1 MDVVDGC
8 AFTVEHAGNVEGAD
22 GEGVQFD
29 IEPHG
34 RHLAHALR
42 HFFRLHAVVKVQ
54 VPGFYG
60 AGVRSGQMPHLIAG
74 KGQSIPVIQ
83 AVHGHTVGA
92 VVEGKDGLREVQVD
106 LAYGYV
112 EVLCRYP
119 GRIRL
124 AAKADPALF
133 YPELREG
140 NLLEEG
146 LLGLGRVRFLRLRRF
161 QEQADI
167 RLPEEQAVCPG
178 LAFEEAEP
186 VHVLELNGF
195 DVSFQVRSGIRGVP
209 NGKVHML
216 QFQVSGQQGK
226 VDLADLDI
234 GPGDLGYGR
243 PKLMLS
249 HCVDDASAQD
259 KPRQDGSRPNEGCFF
274 TFVKSLHTRSF

>member
-1 MDVVDGC
+1 
-8 AFTVEHAGNVEGAD
+8 
-22 GEGVQFD
+22 
-29 IEPHG
+29 
-34 RHLAHALR
+34 
-42 HFFRLHAVVKVQ
+42 
-54 VPGFYG
+54 
-60 AGVRSGQMPHLIAG
+60 MPHLIAG
-74 KGQSIPVIQ
+74 EGQCIPEIQ

-119 GRIRL
+119 GGIRL

-140 NLLEEG
+140 HLFEEG

-178 LAFEEAEP
+178 LSFEEAEP
-186 VHVLELNGF
+186 VNVLELNGF
-195 DVSFQVRSGIRGVP
+195 DASFQVRSGIRGVP

-259 KPRQDGSRPNEGCFF
+259 KPRQNGSRPNEGCFF